1 MSFISYETSKNMLE
15 LLEMPKILSEK
26 VFLNDT
32 LGRVLAVDIVAKRSD
47 PVAPTSAMDGYAVQ
61 HTDLQEGA
69 KIEIMGDNPAG
80 KDEKRKV
87 TSSKCIKTFTGSVM
101 PHGSDTLIPIENVT
115 VEGAFIIINKEVPF
129 TFAVREIGESYRA
142 GDVLIKKGTKI
153 GYAEIGVMAGLNVVM
168 PEVVM
173 KPKVSILA
181 TGSEILEIGEEAKN
195 PAQIRSSNNYT
206 LQALAQSA
214 GADVIQHGI
223 VKDERADITELF
235 ENALASSDIVV
246 STGGVSVGDY
256 DFVKDIIPRLGA
268 EVIYKGVKIKPGQHV
283 MLARRGEKFIIALP
297 GFAYSSTVT
306 FILYVIP
313 LIRKFLAK
321 DPSAKIVEATLKEDF
336 TKRSNKTEFTTC
348 NISFDDGRYYVDFE
362 GKKVGTSAILT
373 NMLDGAALMITGEDD
388 GSLEAGMQVNVMIL
402 DEF

>member
-26 VFLNDT
+26 VFLNYA
-32 LGRVLAVDIVAKRSD
+32 LGRVLATDIVAKRSD

-61 HTDLQEGA
+61 HADLEVGA

-87 TSSKCIKTFTGSVM
+87 TSGKTIKTFTGSIM
-101 PHGSDTLIPIENVT
+101 PTGSDTLIPIENVT
-115 VEGAFIIINKEVPF
+115 VEGDTIIINEVVPF

-142 GDVLIKKGTKI
+142 GDVLIKRGTKV
-153 GYAEIGVMAGLNVVM
+153 GFAEIGVMAGLNIVM
-168 PEVVM
+168 PEVVI

-181 TGSEILEIGEEAKN
+181 TGSEILEIGEEASSV
-195 PAQIRSSNNYT
+195 AQIRSSNNYT

-223 VKDERADITELF
+223 VKDERANITELF
-235 ENALASSDIVV
+235 ESALATSNIVV

-283 MLARRGEKFIIALP
+283 MVARRGGKFIIALP

-306 FILYVIP
+306 FILYVLP
-313 LIRKFLAK
+313 LIRKFLGRN
-321 DPSAKIVEATLKEDF
+321 PSATIIEATLKEDF
-336 TKRSNKTEFTTC
+336 IKRSKKTEFTAC
-348 NISFDDGRYYVDFE
+348 NLSFDEGRYFVDFE

-373 NMLDGAALMITGEDD
+373 NMLENSALMITGEDD
-388 GSLEAGMQVNVMIL
+388 NSLEAGMQVNVML
-402 DEF
+402 LGND

>member
-15 LLEMPKILSEK
+15 LLDMPKVLSER

-32 LGRVLAVDIVAKRSD
+32 LGRILATDIVAKRSD
-47 PVAPTSAMDGYAVQ
+47 PVAPTSAMDGYALQ
-61 HTDLQEGA
+61 HTDLKVGA
-69 KIEIMGDNPAG
+69 KIEIIGDNPAG

-87 TSSKCIKTFTGSVM
+87 VSGKTIKTFTGSIM
-101 PHGSDTLIPIENVT
+101 PTGSDTLIPIENVT
-115 VEGAFIIINKEVPF
+115 VEGNSIIINEVVPF

-153 GYAEIGVMAGLNVVM
+153 GFAEIGVMAGLNVVM
-168 PEVVM
+168 PEVVI

-181 TGSEILEIGEEAKN
+181 TGSEILEIGEEQQN
-195 PAQIRSSNNYT
+195 VAQIRSSNNYT
-206 LQALAQSA
+206 LQAIAQSA

-223 VKDERADITELF
+223 VKDERANITELF
-235 ENALASSDIVV
+235 ESALASSNIVV

-283 MLARRGEKFIIALP
+283 MVARRGSKFIVALP

-306 FILYVIP
+306 FILYVLP
-313 LIRKFLAK
+313 LIRKFLGR
-321 DPSAKIVEATLKEDF
+321 DPSANIIEATLKEDF
-336 TKRSNKTEFTTC
+336 VKRSKKTEFTAC
-348 NISFDDGRYYVDFE
+348 NLTFDDGRYYADFE

-373 NMLDGAALMITGEDD
+373 NMLKNAALMITGEDD
-388 GSLEAGMQVNVMIL
+388 GSLEAGMQVNVML
-402 DEF
+402 LKEC